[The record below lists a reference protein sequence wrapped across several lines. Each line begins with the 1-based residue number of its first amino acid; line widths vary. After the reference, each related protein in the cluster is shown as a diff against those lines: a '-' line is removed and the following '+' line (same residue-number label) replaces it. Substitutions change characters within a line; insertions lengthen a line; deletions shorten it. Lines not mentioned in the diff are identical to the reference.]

1 MKITL
6 RILLGVAIVVL
17 GYLCVMSIVTPI
29 KFEESQNEREKV
41 IIKTLIDVRKAEIA
55 YKDQKGK
62 YTNNPD
68 SLVDFIKNGQ
78 VAIILKEGTLTD
90 EQLKNGLT
98 EKKAMAIINKGNQ
111 KEIIA
116 NGLENFRR
124 DTSYI
129 SVYES
134 LFAQDYPYDQLEQ
147 IVVIPFSGG
156 KKFEFDTR
164 MFTNEASG
172 ITIPL
177 FEARAPYDAYLNDL
191 NRQELINLKDKR
203 TKLNKYVGLKV
214 GSVDEPN
221 NNAGNW
227 E

>member
-1 MKITL
+1 MNITL
-6 RILLGVAIVVL
+6 RIILNIAIVIL
-17 GYLCVMSIVTPI
+17 GCLCVMSIVTTI
-29 KFEESQNEREKV
+29 EFEEKRLEREKLS
-41 IIKTLIDVRKAEIA
+41 IKNLMDIRKAEIA
-55 YKDQKGK
+55 YKDQKGF
-62 YTNNPD
+62 YTANAD
-68 SLVDFIKNGQ
+68 TLIDFIQNGK
-78 VAIILKEGTLTD
+78 VAIVRKEGTLTD
-90 EQLKNGLT
+90 EQLKAGLT
-98 EKKAMAIINKGNQ
+98 EKKAVAIVNKGNE

-134 LFAQDYPYDQLEQ
+134 LFAEDYTIDKLEQ
-147 IVVIPFSGG
+147 IVIIPFSNGQ
-156 KKFEFDTR
+156 KFEFDTS

-177 FEARAPYDAYLNDL
+177 FEARAPYDSYLHDL

-203 TKLNKYVGLKV
+203 TKLNKYTGLKV
-214 GSVDEPN
+214 GSVNEPN

>member
-6 RILLGVAIVVL
+6 RILLSIAIVIL

-29 KFEESQNEREKV
+29 EFEEKQLEREKL
-41 IIKTLIDVRKAEIA
+41 IIKNLMDIRKAEIA
-55 YKDQKGK
+55 YKDQKGF
-62 YTNNPD
+62 YTANAD
-68 SLVDFIKNGQ
+68 TLIDFIQNGK
-78 VAIILKEGTLTD
+78 VAIVRKAGTLTD
-90 EQLKNGLT
+90 EQLKAGLT
-98 EKKAMAIINKGNQ
+98 EKKAVAIVNKGNE

-134 LFAQDYPYDQLEQ
+134 LFAEDYTIDKLEQ
-147 IVVIPFSGG
+147 IVIIPFSNGQ
-156 KKFEFDTR
+156 KFEFDTS

-177 FEARAPYDAYLNDL
+177 FEARAPYDSYLHDL

-203 TKLNKYVGLKV
+203 TKLNKYTGLKV
-214 GSVDEPN
+214 GSVNEPN

>member
-6 RILLGVAIVVL
+6 RILLSIAIVIL

-29 KFEESQNEREKV
+29 EFEEKQLEREKL
-41 IIKTLIDVRKAEIA
+41 IIKNLMDIRKAEIA
-55 YKDQKGK
+55 YKDQKGF
-62 YTNNPD
+62 YTANAD
-68 SLVDFIKNGQ
+68 TLIDFIQNGK
-78 VAIILKEGTLTD
+78 VAIVRKEGTLTD
-90 EQLKNGLT
+90 EQLKAGLT
-98 EKKAMAIINKGNQ
+98 EKKAVAIVNKGNE

-134 LFAQDYPYDQLEQ
+134 LFAEDYTIDKLEQ
-147 IVVIPFSGG
+147 IVIIPFSNGQ
-156 KKFEFDTR
+156 KFEFDTS

-177 FEARAPYDAYLNDL
+177 FEARAPYDSYLHDL

-203 TKLNKYVGLKV
+203 TKLNKYTGLKV
-214 GSVDEPN
+214 GSVNEPN